1 MYAWNNIPQKL
12 GACNMI
18 KHSNYP
24 FLFPKKYQITGLS
37 RKLTSSV
44 FIGTIGISWYYPNQ
58 EKWDNYANNIE

>member
-1 MYAWNNIPQKL
+1 
-12 GACNMI
+12 MI

-44 FIGTIGISWYYPNQ
+44 FTGTIRISWYYPNQ